1 MSMAEMAAVRTDEGG
16 MGAVWRM
23 SDQGAGRKSR
33 VRGGATPEGCRSA
46 GAFGAF
52 GAFGAGRGG
61 R

>member
-1 MSMAEMAAVRTDEGG
+1 MSMAEMAAVRNDEGG
-16 MGAVWRM
+16 MGAVWTM
-23 SDQGAGRKSR
+23 SDEGAGWKSR

-52 GAFGAGRGG
+52 GAGRGA